1 MMASG
6 ILTSALGRSL
16 GGRGL
21 IPGLAR
27 LRAWRRQLGPAVPAA
42 LVLIA
47 LLLVAVAPGL
57 FTGADP
63 SATSLRERLRA
74 PAADHPFGTD
84 EFGRDLWSRVVH
96 GTRFS
101 LGAGLGT
108 VVLALVVGGIV
119 GLVAGLGGRRL
130 DNVLMRITDV
140 FLAFPYLALAIAI
153 GAILGR
159 SLEHA
164 VIALTVAWWA
174 QYARL
179 MRGRVL
185 AVRGVEF
192 VEAARSAG
200 ARPVRIALVHVLP
213 NCVSPMLVKASLDV
227 GYAILAV
234 AGLSFLG
241 LGVAPPTPEWGA
253 LVSTGRNYM
262 FRAWWYLTFP
272 GLAIFVTVM
281 ACNLLGDGLR
291 DWFDPHL
298 D

>member
-1 MMASG
+1 MMVSS
-6 ILTSALGRSL
+6 ILTPPLKRTLGR
-16 GGRGL
+16 RGL
-21 IPGLAR
+21 GPGVAR
-27 LRAWRRQLGPAVPAA
+27 LRTWRRQLGPVGPTALVLAA
-42 LVLIA
+42 LVL
-47 LLLVAVAPGL
+47 VAVTPGF
-57 FTGADP
+57 FTSTDPAATGLLERLQAP
-63 SATSLRERLRA
+63 SAE
-74 PAADHPFGTD
+74 HPFGTD

-96 GTRFS
+96 GTRYS

-108 VVLALVVGGIV
+108 VGLSLVVGAIV
-119 GLVAGLGGRRL
+119 GLLAGLGGRRL
-130 DNVLMRITDV
+130 DDLLMRITDV
-140 FLAFPYLALAIAI
+140 FLAYPYLALAIAI

-164 VIALTVAWWA
+164 VLALTVAWWA

-185 AVRGVEF
+185 AVRGVDF
-192 VEAARSAG
+192 VESARSVGAG
-200 ARPVRIALVHVLP
+200 PIRIALMHVLP

>member
-1 MMASG
+1 MSVRETIARIDLPAPVIG
-6 ILTSALGRSL
+6 ADLWRRI
-16 GGRGL
+16 
-21 IPGLAR
+21 AR
-27 LRAWRRQLGPAVPAA
+27 LRRFGLALPAA
-42 LVLIA
+42 AVLLVL
-47 LLLVAVAPGL
+47 LVVAAAPGL
-57 FTGADP
+57 FTSIDP
-63 SATSLRERLRA
+63 AQNSMRERLRA
-74 PAADHPFGTD
+74 PSAAHPFGTD

-96 GTRFS
+96 GTRYS
-101 LGAGLGT
+101 LAAGLGT
-108 VVLALVVGGIV
+108 VAIALLAGTAI
-119 GLVAGLGGRRL
+119 GLVAGLGGPRV
-130 DNVLMRITDV
+130 DDVLMRVVDV

-159 SLEHA
+159 SLPHA
-164 VIALTVAWWA
+164 MLALALAWGP

-179 MRGRVL
+179 MRGQVL
-185 AVRGVEF
+185 AVKGADF
-192 VEAARSAG
+192 VQAARAAG
-200 ARPVRIALVHVLP
+200 AGSVRIALVHVTP
-213 NCVSPMLVKASLDV
+213 NAIAPVFVKASLDV

-253 LVSTGRNYM
+253 LIATGRNYM

-298 D
+298 ERG